1 MEISHATACFSW
13 SLPSPHAKTKLHN
26 LTHSSDKADSLFRA
40 YSSCFMLAIVAHM
53 RLPFFKMFSNFV
65 HFAQIFKYFVL
76 FCPFSE
82 KLHTCPYV
90 LHHKVHKSSCDTLF
104 LKYLLQKYYQLFILG
119 TYDIFGHFHQ
129 KRNPNCRNF
138 DAYQH
143 AKMNSI
149 PNF

>member
-1 MEISHATACFSW
+1 MEIPHATACFSW

-90 LHHKVHKSSCDTLF
+90 LHHKVHKSSCDILF
-104 LKYLLQKYYQLFILG
+104 LIHIAKILSTFYFGYLGYIRPLPSKKIIP
-119 TYDIFGHFHQ
+119 T
-129 KRNPNCRNF
+129 CRNF